1 VVFANFNHLQK
12 LGPATFALWIR
23 VMRSVPLSLLWLLKF
38 PKEAE
43 SHLIRE
49 FKARNI
55 STARLHLSDKFAS
68 DVHLNVKRGAS
79 ILLDTLEYN
88 AHVSGLDALWAG
100 LPLVTMAGANMARRC
115 GASFLRTSRVPQL
128 LARTPEVRSVLA
140 RTPEVRSVL
149 A

>member
-1 VVFANFNHLQK
+1 
-12 LGPATFALWIR
+12 
-23 VMRSVPLSLLWLLKF
+23 MRSVPLSLLWLLKF

-49 FKARNI
+49 FTARNI

-128 LARTPEVRSVLA
+128 LARTPEVCGVLA
-140 RTPEVRSVL
+140 LLVQKYNKC
-149 A
+149 

>member
-1 VVFANFNHLQK
+1 
-12 LGPATFALWIR
+12 
-23 VMRSVPLSLLWLLKF
+23 MRSVPLSLLWLLKF

-49 FKARNI
+49 FKTRNI
-55 STARLHLSDKFAS
+55 ATTRLHLSDKFAS

-100 LPLVTMAGANMARRC
+100 LPLVTMAGAKKPASQLASRGYSLAPPRHSRSRLSN
-115 GASFLRTSRVPQL
+115 GASSSKNSTATKRG
-128 LARTPEVRSVLA
+128 
-140 RTPEVRSVL
+140 
-149 A
+149 